1 MPKKTL
7 TVTRS
12 KPGDTIVDSD
22 TKVLEDY
29 KAEPGETAY
38 VFFHTVPF
46 EGSVGLINLL
56 TATRIQRKGYKL
68 TVYLFGPGVLL
79 GAANRGYPAV
89 GQEGFPG
96 HLNFNKQI
104 QTLLNEGAT
113 IYVCRFAMAALYGM
127 REEDLM
133 EGLIPLHPNDLLD
146 CMIKAHREHALVLNT
161 WTV

>member
-7 TVTRS
+7 AITRA
-12 KPGDTIVDSD
+12 KAGDTIVDSD

-79 GAANRGYPAV
+79 GSRNRGFPGV

-96 HLNFNKQI
+96 NLNFNKQLEV
-104 QTLLNEGAT
+104 LLKEGAT

-127 REEDLM
+127 HEEDLM
-133 EGLIPLHPNDLLD
+133 DGLIPAHALDLLD
-146 CMIKAHREHALVLNT
+146 CYIKAYREHALVLNT
-161 WTV
+161 WTL